1 MTFAWPYALVLLLIG
16 PLLVA
21 AYLLMLRRRRRFAIS
36 FASLSLIREALPARS
51 RWRRRLPFAL
61 FLAALCSLSIAA
73 ARPQASVVV
82 PVSRTSIIL
91 AIDVS
96 RSMCATDV
104 APNRLT
110 VAQEVARTFIADR
123 PSDTRI
129 GIVAFSGLAQ
139 LVVPP
144 TTDRKALVAAIDG
157 FTAARGTAVG
167 TALLRAVDA
176 IAEINPDVPRSGVP
190 LNKAQGGPTTPR
202 TGFEPDIVVLLTD
215 GATTQGVNPIT
226 ASEQA
231 AERRV
236 RVYTIGFGTEKAAPL
251 VCSREQLGADAF
263 GGQFGGGGFGG
274 GPPGGFGGP
283 GTPRRAVLA
292 RDEGTLQRMADITG
306 GAYRRAEDAEQL
318 RQVFRDLPAEVAFQS
333 EFVEVSVIFTAL
345 GGLLAAAAVALSLRW
360 NRLG

>member
-1 MTFAWPYALVLLLIG
+1 
-16 PLLVA
+16 
-21 AYLLMLRRRRRFAIS
+21 
-36 FASLSLIREALPARS
+36 
-51 RWRRRLPFAL
+51 
-61 FLAALCSLSIAA
+61 
-73 ARPQASVVV
+73 
-82 PVSRTSIIL
+82 
-91 AIDVS
+91 
-96 RSMCATDV
+96 MCATDV